1 MVLPAGPYG
10 ARRRPGCGADGEPS
24 GAEPKMPSDPPAV
37 ERVMPEPARTPV
49 PAVTPER
56 VLAGLALLV
65 PIVAILWVSSYD
77 KKDPAVAGMPFFYWY
92 QLLWVPVSAVFTV
105 AAYLLINRDEKA
117 RKAARKGGAR

>member
-1 MVLPAGPYG
+1 
-10 ARRRPGCGADGEPS
+10 
-24 GAEPKMPSDPPAV
+24 MPSDPDTV
-37 ERVMPEPARTPV
+37 EPVMPEPPGDRV

-65 PIVAILWVSSYD
+65 PIVAMLWVSSYD
-77 KKDPAVAGMPFFYWY
+77 KTDPGVGGVPFFYWY

-117 RKAARKGGAR
+117 RKAARKAGGAR

>member
-1 MVLPAGPYG
+1 
-10 ARRRPGCGADGEPS
+10 
-24 GAEPKMPSDPPAV
+24 MPSDPPAV

-92 QLLWVPVSAVFTV
+92 QLLWVPLSAVFTV

>member
-1 MVLPAGPYG
+1 
-10 ARRRPGCGADGEPS
+10 
-24 GAEPKMPSDPPAV
+24 
-37 ERVMPEPARTPV
+37 MPEPDGPAAA

-65 PIVAILWVSSYD
+65 PIVAMLWVGSYD
-77 KKDPAVAGMPFFYWY
+77 KLDPEAGGVPFFYWY

-117 RKAARKGGAR
+117 RRAVRKAGGAR

>member
-1 MVLPAGPYG
+1 
-10 ARRRPGCGADGEPS
+10 
-24 GAEPKMPSDPPAV
+24 
-37 ERVMPEPARTPV
+37 MPEPSDRSV

-65 PIVAILWVSSYD
+65 PIVAMLWVSSYD
-77 KKDPAVAGMPFFYWY
+77 KTDPAVSGVPFFYWY

-117 RKAARKGGAR
+117 RKAARDGGAR

>member
-1 MVLPAGPYG
+1 
-10 ARRRPGCGADGEPS
+10 
-24 GAEPKMPSDPPAV
+24 MPSDPDV
-37 ERVMPEPARTPV
+37 TEDVMPEPPGAPL

-65 PIVAILWVSSYD
+65 PIVAMLWVSSYD
-77 KKDPAVAGMPFFYWY
+77 KTGPAVGGMPFFYWY

-117 RKAARKGGAR
+117 RKAAEAGGAR

>member
-1 MVLPAGPYG
+1 
-10 ARRRPGCGADGEPS
+10 
-24 GAEPKMPSDPPAV
+24 MPSDPPTV
-37 ERVMPEPARTPV
+37 DDVMPEPAGTSV

-65 PIVAILWVSSYD
+65 PIVVMLWVSSYD
-77 KKDPAVAGMPFFYWY
+77 KGDPAVAGMPFFYWY

-105 AAYLLINRDEKA
+105 AAYLLINRDEQA